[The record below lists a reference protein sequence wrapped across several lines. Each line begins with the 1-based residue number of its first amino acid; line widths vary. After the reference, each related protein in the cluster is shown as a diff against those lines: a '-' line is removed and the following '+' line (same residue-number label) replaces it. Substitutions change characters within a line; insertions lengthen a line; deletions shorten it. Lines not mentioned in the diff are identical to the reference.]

1 MMSNT
6 TWNLDPS
13 LESTALVQIKP
24 QYELFIDG
32 KWQAP
37 LSKTYFDSINPAD
50 ETHLAKIAW
59 ANQADVDLA
68 VRAART
74 AYTNVWSQLSG
85 AERGKYLFRIARL
98 MQEKARELAVLE
110 TLDGGKP
117 IREARDVDVPLA
129 CNHFLRGLGR
139 QTSRSFSWSKSCCA
153 RCGWSNHSLEFSAAH
168 ARLENCS
175 SACLRQYSGTQ
186 AS

>member
-74 AYTNVWSQLSG
+74 AYTTVWSQLSG
-85 AERGKYLFRIARL
+85 AERGK
-98 MQEKARELAVLE
+98 
-110 TLDGGKP
+110 
-117 IREARDVDVPLA
+117 
-129 CNHFLRGLGR
+129 
-139 QTSRSFSWSKSCCA
+139 
-153 RCGWSNHSLEFSAAH
+153 
-168 ARLENCS
+168 
-175 SACLRQYSGTQ
+175 
-186 AS
+186 